1 MIRCTA
7 LQMWMEGI
15 GQGQAVLQAVLPTEP
30 SSLLIFSSLTVIKS
44 SLKNGPY
51 TDPLDKPSDK
61 RGAVGGS
68 TRSKFLCSLNCE
80 FPFHSGVSLSDF
92 ILCVYKS
99 EQE

>member
-1 MIRCTA
+1 MHSAAKVDRRDWT
-7 LQMWMEGI
+7 E
-15 GQGQAVLQAVLPTEP
+15 GQAVLQAVLPTEP
-30 SSLLIFSSLTVIKS
+30 SSLLIFSSVTVIKS
-44 SLKNGPY
+44 SLKSGPY

-80 FPFHSGVSLSDF
+80 FPFHSDL